1 MFIYLFV
8 VTLLLVL
15 AFVFDYGNNESDKS
29 TWQFIVV
36 VLLILIAGLRYHIGG
51 DSLNYEYEFYHFT
64 PALGDIFVSRYLSS
78 QFLWRLLMSFCYTY
92 FHSFVALQLIHAFIL
107 NILLFRFIK
116 KTTKY
121 VFSAL
126 LIVFCVTW
134 WNLSFEILRESLC
147 VAIYLNAILSLKDRN
162 YKSYIVL
169 GLITMGL
176 HWFSFVIVLITP
188 ILMFGNRKIVVS
200 SIIIISVYLFLFVD
214 DQFFVWLDI
223 LSEEYVGGGMSKQ
236 INAYTGLDGGLG
248 RSVYNINGMVRIFM
262 VYILFPIVTIYYSR
276 KMSTDDDLN
285 KLLILF
291 VVFGVLQTKL
301 VIFSRLYNYLNV
313 LLIVYAVNIAYNK
326 IIKNQLVRL
335 MYVILIFIYLASGIM
350 TFSQQKSNYVPYR
363 SIFGSSYVINSN

>member
-248 RSVYNINGMVRIFM
+248 RSVYNINGMVRTFM